1 MDDLERWDALTDEQ
15 RERVTQNVAQAMQS
29 LAAMGQEAMDLIM
42 QWAEEVMPIL
52 QSLCAALLTLQRDV
66 EQIKEQGDEPARV
79 YPGYHGN
86 GVSLRAPKHAGL
98 RDNQRR

>member
-52 QSLCAALLTLQRDV
+52 QSLCEALLKMQADLP
-66 EQIKEQGDEPARV
+66 QIKEQEKAGA
-79 YPGYHGN
+79 YPGRMP
-86 GVSLRAPKHAGL
+86 LRAPKHAGL
-98 RDNQRR
+98 RDNRR

>member
-52 QSLCAALLTLQRDV
+52 QSLCAELLKVQADL
-66 EQIKEQGDEPARV
+66 EQIKEQGDEKAHI
-79 YPGYHGN
+79 YPGRVGD
-86 GVSLRAPKHAGL
+86 GRALRAPKHAGL
-98 RDNQRR
+98 RDNRR